1 MDTSRLVI
9 KNDKVKH
16 SGQVFTP
23 DYLVNEI
30 LDCAGY
36 VGQSVLC
43 KHVID
48 NSCGDGAFL
57 CALLER
63 YSTAFLSVNDDK
75 SLLKKELETYIH
87 GIEIDEEAYLCCIEN
102 LDFVASS
109 FGLTG
114 VKWDVLNSDA
124 LLEHGYDGKMDFVVG
139 NPPYV
144 RVHNLNDSYDDV
156 KSHQFAN
163 GGMTDL
169 YLVFFEIGLDMLKN
183 GGCLC
188 YITPSSWIN
197 SLAGTNMRAYI
208 QRTHCMNELIDLGH
222 FQPFKATTYTM
233 IAKMVKGIVFD
244 SIDYYSYDGAKQA
257 KVFVEKLGYDDVFIQ
272 SNLVLGSLSA
282 VKEYADVVRNNYN
295 SLVKVKNG
303 FATLADKVFIS
314 DDFPFEDYVID
325 VIKAST
331 GKWRKA
337 FFPYNKNGK
346 PYSKQEIFSNAEL
359 SDYLAGNKK
368 DLLKGRTEAQ
378 SPEWYLYGRT
388 QALKDVFVD
397 KYSIN
402 TVIRDVDSVKIHVVK
417 SGQGLY
423 SGLYIIGNVTYEALC
438 KILKS
443 ERFIRYVKLLKKYKS
458 GGYYT
463 FNSKDLEI
471 YLNYNLGLALKNK
484 EKTIKVYDK
493 QRFSECSLQFI

>member
-1 MDTSRLVI
+1 MDTSRLII

-36 VGQSVLC
+36 VGQSVLR

-57 CALLER
+57 CVLLER

-169 YLVFFEIGLDMLKN
+169 YLVFFEIGLDLLKN

-208 QRTHCMNELIDLGH
+208 QRTHCMNELDRFGT
-222 FQPFKATTYTM
+222 F
-233 IAKMVKGIVFD
+233 
-244 SIDYYSYDGAKQA
+244 
-257 KVFVEKLGYDDVFIQ
+257 
-272 SNLVLGSLSA
+272 SA
-282 VKEYADVVRNNYN
+282 V
-295 SLVKVKNG
+295 
-303 FATLADKVFIS
+303 
-314 DDFPFEDYVID
+314 
-325 VIKAST
+325 
-331 GKWRKA
+331 
-337 FFPYNKNGK
+337 
-346 PYSKQEIFSNAEL
+346 
-359 SDYLAGNKK
+359 
-368 DLLKGRTEAQ
+368 
-378 SPEWYLYGRT
+378 
-388 QALKDVFVD
+388 
-397 KYSIN
+397 
-402 TVIRDVDSVKIHVVK
+402 
-417 SGQGLY
+417 
-423 SGLYIIGNVTYEALC
+423 
-438 KILKS
+438 
-443 ERFIRYVKLLKKYKS
+443 
-458 GGYYT
+458 
-463 FNSKDLEI
+463 
-471 YLNYNLGLALKNK
+471 
-484 EKTIKVYDK
+484 
-493 QRFSECSLQFI
+493 